1 MHFEKTNNI
10 KLIREIY
17 EENKSDF
24 NINDEYF
31 FKNCY
36 SKSIEKLKQIDF
48 SERGTVLDFGCG
60 YGQWAFA
67 LSQLNLK
74 VIAYD
79 YDQKRINICNKIK
92 QKTNV
97 SNVEFTSDINEIK
110 KLNYDLIFSYSVL
123 QCIKFEESFDLLFN
137 L

>member
-1 MHFEKTNNI
+1 LKKTINI

-24 NINDEYF
+24 NVNDEYF

-36 SKSIEKLKQIDF
+36 SKSIEKYIERLKQIDF

-79 YDQKRINICNKIK
+79 YDQKRIKICNKIK
-92 QKTNV
+92 QNKC
-97 SNVEFTSDINEIK
+97 
-110 KLNYDLIFSYSVL
+110 L
-123 QCIKFEESFDLLFN
+123 
-137 L
+137 